1 MEVNMTKLRL
11 FEAFSG
17 IGAQAKS
24 LKNIGVDFESVGVAE
39 VDGEAI
45 KSYAAVHSDASNV
58 EIPSEEEMQEYME
71 RLNIPLDK
79 KGNRIKLKGEQL
91 ESVYR
96 ASVAIKNVGDISK
109 VKEFPSM
116 DLFTYSF
123 PCQSISFAGYGHGLD
138 RGSGTRSSL
147 LWECERVIE
156 QQKPKYLL
164 MENVKALLSVKHKH
178 NFDIWKEWL
187 DDMGYNS
194 YVMVL
199 NAKHFGI
206 PQNRERVFMV
216 SIRKDVDTGY
226 EIPVGRELDVKISDF
241 VDYSVEARLP
251 MEKQKDIVRR
261 DASLQARIKNKL
273 NGIEHEIP
281 KHRID
286 GLGQVYATF
295 RSTAVTNHE
304 SWYVQ
309 TLTTAN
315 QKVYLGGISTEKL
328 YDDSDDLV
336 NYFWSREL
344 SSREYWRLM
353 GFTDEDYDK
362 AFHVTRVPYLYR
374 QAGNSIVVQV
384 LEAIFTNLLKK

>member
-1 MEVNMTKLRL
+1 MTKLRL

-17 IGAQAKS
+17 IGAQAKA
-24 LKNIGVDFESVGVAE
+24 LRNIGVDFESVGVAE
-39 VDGEAI
+39 VDGDAI
-45 KSYAAVHSDASNV
+45 KSYAAVHADTSNV
-58 EIPSEEEMQEYME
+58 AIPSEEEMQSYME
-71 RLNIPLDK
+71 HLNIPLDK
-79 KGNRIKLKGEQL
+79 KGNRRILKDTEL
-91 ESVYR
+91 EAVYR

-109 VKEFPSM
+109 MKNFPAM

-206 PQNRERVFMV
+206 PQNREHVFMV
-216 SIRKDVDTGY
+216 SIRKDVDNGY
-226 EIPVGRELDVKISDF
+226 EIPVGREIDIKISNF
-241 VDYSVEARLP
+241 VDYSVEARLS
-251 MEKQKDIVRR
+251 MEKHRDIIGR
-261 DASLQARIKNKL
+261 DVGLQQRIKNVL

-281 KHRID
+281 KNKID
-286 GLGQVYATF
+286 ALGQVYASF

-315 QKVYLGGISTEKL
+315 QKVYLGGISKEKL

-336 NYFWSREL
+336 NYFWCREL

-362 AFHVTRVPYLYR
+362 AYQVTKVASLYR
-374 QAGNSIVVQV
+374 QAGNSIVVPV
-384 LEAIFTNLLKK
+384 LEAIFTNLLKN

>member
-1 MEVNMTKLRL
+1 MTKLKL
-11 FEAFSG
+11 FEAFAG

-39 VDGEAI
+39 VDGDAI
-45 KSYAAVHSDASNV
+45 KSYAAVHADTSNV
-58 EIPSEEEMQEYME
+58 TIPSEEEMQAYME

-79 KGNRIKLKGEQL
+79 KGNRRILKDTEL
-91 ESVYR
+91 EAVYR

-109 VKEFPSM
+109 VKDFPEM

-216 SIRKDVDTGY
+216 SIRKDVDNGY
-226 EIPVGRELDVKISDF
+226 EIPVGHEIDVKISDF
-241 VDYSVEARLP
+241 VDYSVEARLS
-251 MEKQKDIVRR
+251 MEKHRDIVER
-261 DASLQARIKNKL
+261 DAGLQQRIKNVL

-281 KHRID
+281 KNKID
-286 GLGQVYATF
+286 GLGQVYASF

-315 QKVYLGGISTEKL
+315 QKVYLGGISKEKL

-336 NYFWSREL
+336 NYFWCREL

-362 AFHVTRVPYLYR
+362 AYQVTKVASLYR
-374 QAGNSIVVQV
+374 QAGNSIVVPV

>member
-1 MEVNMTKLRL
+1 MTKLRL

-17 IGAQAKS
+17 IGAQTKA
-24 LKNIGVDFESVGVAE
+24 LQNIGIDFESVGVAE

-45 KSYAAVHSDASNV
+45 KSYAAIHADTSDV
-58 EIPSEEEMQEYME
+58 VIPSVEEMQEYME

-91 ESVYR
+91 EAVYKS
-96 ASVAIKNVGDISK
+96 SVAIKNVGDISK
-109 VKEFPSM
+109 VKEFPEM

-187 DDMGYNS
+187 EDMGYNS
-194 YVMVL
+194 YVMML

-216 SIRKDVDTGY
+216 SVRKDVDTGY
-226 EIPVGRELDVKISDF
+226 EIPVGREIDVKISDF
-241 VDYSVEARLP
+241 VDYSVEVRLS
-251 MEKQKDIVRR
+251 MDKQRDIVRR

-295 RSTAVTNHE
+295 RSTVVTNHE

-315 QKVYLGGISTEKL
+315 QKVYLGGISNEKL

-362 AFHVTRVPYLYR
+362 AFQVTRVSYLYR

>member
-1 MEVNMTKLRL
+1 MTKLRL
-11 FEAFSG
+11 FEAFAG

-39 VDGEAI
+39 VDGDAI
-45 KSYAAVHSDASNV
+45 KSYAAVHADTSNV
-58 EIPSEEEMQEYME
+58 TIPSEEEMQAYME

-79 KGNRIKLKGEQL
+79 KGNRRILKDTEL
-91 ESVYR
+91 EAVYKS
-96 ASVAIKNVGDISK
+96 SVAIKNVGDISK
-109 VKEFPSM
+109 VKDFPEM

-178 NFDIWKEWL
+178 NFDIWREWL

-216 SIRKDVDTGY
+216 SIRKDVDMGY
-226 EIPVGRELDVKISDF
+226 EIPVGREIDVKISNF

-251 MEKQKDIVRR
+251 MDKQRDIVRR

-281 KHRID
+281 KNKID
-286 GLGQVYATF
+286 GLGQVYASF

-336 NYFWSREL
+336 NYFWCREL

-362 AFHVTRVPYLYR
+362 AYQVTKVASLYR
-374 QAGNSIVVQV
+374 QAGNSIVVPV

>member
-1 MEVNMTKLRL
+1 MTKLKL
-11 FEAFSG
+11 FEAFAG

-24 LKNIGVDFESVGVAE
+24 LKNIGIDFESVGVAE
-39 VDGEAI
+39 VDGDAI
-45 KSYAAVHSDASNV
+45 KSYAAVHADTSNV
-58 EIPSEEEMQEYME
+58 AIPSEEEMQSYME
-71 RLNIPLDK
+71 HLNIPLDK
-79 KGNRIKLKGEQL
+79 KGNRRILKDTEL
-91 ESVYR
+91 EAVYR

-109 VKEFPSM
+109 VKDFPAM

-216 SIRKDVDTGY
+216 SIRKDVDNGY
-226 EIPVGRELDVKISDF
+226 EIPVGREIDIKISNF
-241 VDYSVEARLP
+241 VDYSVEARLS
-251 MEKQKDIVRR
+251 MEKHRDIIGR
-261 DASLQARIKNKL
+261 DARLQQRIKNVL

-281 KHRID
+281 KNKID
-286 GLGQVYATF
+286 ALGQVYASF

-328 YDDSDDLV
+328 SMLV
-336 NYFWSREL
+336 GRE
-344 SSREYWRLM
+344 
-353 GFTDEDYDK
+353 G
-362 AFHVTRVPYLYR
+362 
-374 QAGNSIVVQV
+374 
-384 LEAIFTNLLKK
+384 

>member
-1 MEVNMTKLRL
+1 MTRLRL

-17 IGAQAKS
+17 IGAQAKA
-24 LKNIGVDFESVGVAE
+24 LQNIGIDFESVGVAE

-45 KSYAAVHSDASNV
+45 KSYAAVHSDTSNV
-58 EIPSEEEMQEYME
+58 KIPSVEEMQEYME

-91 ESVYR
+91 EAVYR

-109 VKEFPSM
+109 VKKFPEM

-216 SIRKDVDTGY
+216 SIRKDVDNGY
-226 EIPVGRELDVKISDF
+226 EIPVGHEIDVKISDF
-241 VDYSVEARLP
+241 VDYSVEARLSR
-251 MEKQKDIVRR
+251 EKHRDIVER
-261 DASLQARIKNKL
+261 DAELQQRIKNVL

-281 KHRID
+281 KNKID
-286 GLGQVYATF
+286 GLGQVYASF

-315 QKVYLGGISTEKL
+315 QKVYLGGISKEKL

-336 NYFWSREL
+336 NYFWCREL

-362 AFHVTRVPYLYR
+362 AYQVTKVASLYR
-374 QAGNSIVVQV
+374 QAGNSIVVSV

>member
-1 MEVNMTKLRL
+1 MTKLRL

-17 IGAQAKS
+17 IGAQAKA
-24 LKNIGVDFESVGVAE
+24 LQNIGVDFESVGVAE

-91 ESVYR
+91 EAVYR

-123 PCQSISFAGYGHGLD
+123 PCQSISVAGYGHGLD

-216 SIRKDVDTGY
+216 SIRKDVDNGY
-226 EIPVGRELDVKISDF
+226 EIPVGREIDVKISDF
-241 VDYSVEARLP
+241 IDYSVAARLS
-251 MEKQKDIVRR
+251 MDKQRDIVRR
-261 DASLQARIKNKL
+261 DAGLQQRIKNVL

-309 TLTTAN
+309 TLTTA
-315 QKVYLGGISTEKL
+315 T
-328 YDDSDDLV
+328 
-336 NYFWSREL
+336 
-344 SSREYWRLM
+344 
-353 GFTDEDYDK
+353 
-362 AFHVTRVPYLYR
+362 
-374 QAGNSIVVQV
+374 
-384 LEAIFTNLLKK
+384 KKCI

>member
-1 MEVNMTKLRL
+1 MTKLKL
-11 FEAFSG
+11 FEAFAG

-24 LKNIGVDFESVGVAE
+24 LKNIGVDFENVGVAE
-39 VDGEAI
+39 VDGDAI
-45 KSYAAVHSDASNV
+45 KSYAAVHADTSNV
-58 EIPSEEEMQEYME
+58 TIPSEEEMQAYME

-79 KGNRIKLKGEQL
+79 KGNRRILKDTEL
-91 ESVYR
+91 EAVYKS
-96 ASVAIKNVGDISK
+96 SVAIKNVGDISK
-109 VKEFPSM
+109 VKDFPEM

-178 NFDIWKEWL
+178 NFDIWKEWI

-216 SIRKDVDTGY
+216 SIRKDVDNGY
-226 EIPVGRELDVKISDF
+226 EIPVGREIDVKISDF
-241 VDYSVEARLP
+241 VDYSVEARLS
-251 MEKQKDIVRR
+251 MEKHRDIVER
-261 DASLQARIKNKL
+261 DARLQQRIKNVL

-281 KHRID
+281 KNKID
-286 GLGQVYATF
+286 GLGQVYASF

-315 QKVYLGGISTEKL
+315 QKVYLGGISKKKL

-336 NYFWSREL
+336 NYFWCREL

-362 AFHVTRVPYLYR
+362 AYQVTKVASLYR
-374 QAGNSIVVQV
+374 QAGNSIVVPV

>member
-1 MEVNMTKLRL
+1 MTKLRL

-17 IGAQAKS
+17 IGAQAKA

-45 KSYAAVHSDASNV
+45 KSYAAIHADTSDV
-58 EIPSEEEMQEYME
+58 VIPSVEEMQEHME

-79 KGNRIKLKGEQL
+79 KGNRRILKDAEL
-91 ESVYR
+91 EAVYR

-216 SIRKDVDTGY
+216 SIHKDVDNGY
-226 EIPVGRELDVKISDF
+226 EIPVGREIDVKISDF
-241 VDYSVEARLP
+241 VDYSVEARLS
-251 MEKQKDIVRR
+251 MEKHRDIVGR
-261 DASLQARIKNKL
+261 DVVLQNRINNVL
-273 NGIEHEIP
+273 NGIEYEIP
-281 KHRID
+281 KNKID
-286 GLGQVYATF
+286 GLGQVYASF

-315 QKVYLGGISTEKL
+315 QKVYLGGISKEKL
-328 YDDSDDLV
+328 YDESGDLV
-336 NYFWSREL
+336 NHFWCREL

-362 AFHVTRVPYLYR
+362 ASQVTKVASLYR
-374 QAGNSIVVQV
+374 QAGNSIVVPV
-384 LEAIFTNLLKK
+384 LEAIFTNLLEK

>member
-1 MEVNMTKLRL
+1 MTKLKL
-11 FEAFSG
+11 FEAFAG

-39 VDGEAI
+39 VDGDAI
-45 KSYAAVHSDASNV
+45 KSYAAVHADTSNV
-58 EIPSEEEMQEYME
+58 TIPSEEEMQAYME

-79 KGNRIKLKGEQL
+79 KGNRRILKDTEL
-91 ESVYR
+91 EAVYKS
-96 ASVAIKNVGDISK
+96 SVAIKNVGDISK

-226 EIPVGRELDVKISDF
+226 EIPVGHEIDVKISDF
-241 VDYSVEARLP
+241 VDYSVEARLS
-251 MEKQKDIVRR
+251 MEKHRDIVGR
-261 DASLQARIKNKL
+261 DVNLQNRIKNVL

-281 KHRID
+281 KNKID
-286 GLGQVYATF
+286 GLGQVYASF

-315 QKVYLGGISTEKL
+315 QKVYLGGISKEKL

-336 NYFWSREL
+336 NYFWCREL

-362 AFHVTRVPYLYR
+362 AYQVTKVASLYR
-374 QAGNSIVVQV
+374 QAGNSIVVPV

>member
-1 MEVNMTKLRL
+1 MTKLRL

-17 IGAQAKS
+17 IGAQAKA
-24 LKNIGVDFESVGVAE
+24 LKNIGIDFESIGVAE

-58 EIPSEEEMQEYME
+58 EITSEEEMQKYME

-91 ESVYR
+91 EAVYR

-226 EIPVGRELDVKISDF
+226 EIPVGREIDVKISDF
-241 VDYSVEARLP
+241 VDYSVEARLS
-251 MEKQKDIVRR
+251 MEKQRDIVRR
-261 DASLQARIKNKL
+261 DVGLQERIKNKL

-281 KHRID
+281 KNKID
-286 GLGQVYATF
+286 GLGQVYASF

-315 QKVYLGGISTEKL
+315 QKVYLGGISKEKL
-328 YDDSDDLV
+328 YDESGDLV
-336 NYFWSREL
+336 NHFWCREL

-362 AFHVTRVPYLYR
+362 ASQVTKVASLYR
-374 QAGNSIVVQV
+374 QAGNSIVVPV

>member
-1 MEVNMTKLRL
+1 MTKLKL
-11 FEAFSG
+11 FEAFAG

-39 VDGEAI
+39 VDGDAI
-45 KSYAAVHSDASNV
+45 KSYAAVHADTSNV
-58 EIPSEEEMQEYME
+58 TIPSEEEMQAYME

-79 KGNRIKLKGEQL
+79 KGNRRILKDTEL
-91 ESVYR
+91 EAVYKS
-96 ASVAIKNVGDISK
+96 SVAIKNVGDISK
-109 VKEFPSM
+109 VTEFPEM

-216 SIRKDVDTGY
+216 SIRKDVDNGY
-226 EIPVGRELDVKISDF
+226 EIPVGHEIDVKISDF
-241 VDYSVEARLP
+241 VDYSVEARLS
-251 MEKQKDIVRR
+251 MEKHRDIIER
-261 DASLQARIKNKL
+261 DAGLQQRIKNVL

-281 KHRID
+281 KNKID
-286 GLGQVYATF
+286 GLGQVYASF
-295 RSTAVTNHE
+295 RSTAITNHE

-315 QKVYLGGISTEKL
+315 QKVYLGGISKEKL

-336 NYFWSREL
+336 NYFWCREL
-344 SSREYWRLM
+344 SSRDYWRLM

-362 AFHVTRVPYLYR
+362 AYQVTKVASLYR
-374 QAGNSIVVQV
+374 QAGNSIVVPV

>member
-1 MEVNMTKLRL
+1 MT
-11 FEAFSG
+11 
-17 IGAQAKS
+17 
-24 LKNIGVDFESVGVAE
+24 
-39 VDGEAI
+39 
-45 KSYAAVHSDASNV
+45 
-58 EIPSEEEMQEYME
+58 IPSEEEMQAYME

-79 KGNRIKLKGEQL
+79 KGNRRILKDTEL
-91 ESVYR
+91 EAVYR
-96 ASVAIKNVGDISK
+96 ASVAIKNVGDISE

-216 SIRKDVDTGY
+216 SIRKDGDTGY
-226 EIPVGRELDVKISDF
+226 EIPVGHEIDVKISDF
-241 VDYSVEARLP
+241 VDYSVEARLS
-251 MEKQKDIVRR
+251 MEKHRDIVER
-261 DASLQARIKNKL
+261 DAGLQQRIKNVL
-273 NGIEHEIP
+273 NGIEHEIT
-281 KHRID
+281 KNKID
-286 GLGQVYATF
+286 GLGQVYASF

-315 QKVYLGGISTEKL
+315 QKVYLGGISKEKL

-336 NYFWSREL
+336 NHFWCREL

-362 AFHVTRVPYLYR
+362 AYQVTKVASLYR